1 MIVGTSLMRQTAEK
15 WVVFGSKWVFDM
27 FAHRWKWVI
36 DVVYVIFAQA
46 NKKCLHRW
54 KWHQLIRSSL
64 SPLHWQER
72 PPPRFDL
79 FCFSAFDVQWW
90 FAYSGAFL
98 PEIDISAV
106 LTSTI
111 NLLPFQK
118 FGKIC
123 TDPDQSKFHLHR
135 SEKEWMN
142 LQTIQNKKYFEEKRL
157 TFYQK
162 LNFDYPPFS
171 LCEWYWIVSIG
182 GSNAPWHAIYFL
194 QPPPHSDQPPHASNI
209 SPKKYISNHPGHFC
223 TLKIVPGLSV
233 RWPWEHHGYQWGAVC
248 VS

>member
-15 WVVFGSKWVFDM
+15 WVVFASKCTQVKMNDWHVL
-27 FAHRWKWVI
+27 
-36 DVVYVIFAQA
+36 FAQA
-46 NKKCLHRW
+46 NNNCFAPRW

-64 SPLHWQER
+64 SPLHLQER

-79 FCFSAFDVQWW
+79 FFMFFLPLMFNVQWW

-98 PEIDISAV
+98 PKIDISAV

-142 LQTIQNKKYFEEKRL
+142 LQTIQNKTYFDEKR
-157 TFYQK
+157 
-162 LNFDYPPFS
+162 
-171 LCEWYWIVSIG
+171 
-182 GSNAPWHAIYFL
+182 
-194 QPPPHSDQPPHASNI
+194 
-209 SPKKYISNHPGHFC
+209 
-223 TLKIVPGLSV
+223 
-233 RWPWEHHGYQWGAVC
+233 
-248 VS
+248 